1 MIWWFLWKKTL
12 TYGDLPVMDE
22 AMAQLIDSTSFLIC
36 PAEKWGHRKLPIEIG
51 DFYIQWFAEL
61 NNLRE
66 NYICI
71 YIYNSSSY
79 GMPIIHG
86 IINGKDWKSVQD
98 KKCCCAK
105 TNTLVLKRG
114 TIPFFKW
121 RFLRENHPATNQLDY
136 QGVMGNEPWNMGQLW
151 YELCCS

>member
-1 MIWWFLWKKTL
+1 MVICLSSHRWSHGPIDDRHPFWFAKLKNGAIENCHWDRWFLH
-12 TYGDLPVMDE
+12 P
-22 AMAQLIDSTSFLIC
+22 F
-36 PAEKWGHRKLPIEIG
+36 
-51 DFYIQWFAEL
+51 WFAEL
-61 NNLRE
+61 HNLRD

-79 GMPIIHG
+79 GKPIIHG

-121 RFLRENHPATNQLDY
+121 GFLRENHPATNQLDY